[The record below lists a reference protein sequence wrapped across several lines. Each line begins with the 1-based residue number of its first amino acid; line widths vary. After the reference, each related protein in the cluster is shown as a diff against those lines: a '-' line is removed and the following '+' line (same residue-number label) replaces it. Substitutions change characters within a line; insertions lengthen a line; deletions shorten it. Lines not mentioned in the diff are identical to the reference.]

1 MLYFSRWKALSI
13 LLTAVVI
20 CAFAAPNFV
29 SPDRV
34 KKWPEWAQRYV
45 VLGLDLQGGSH
56 ILLQVDTADV
66 VNQRLDGLRQ
76 EVIKTLRE
84 AKIVWANPPAKRGN
98 SVEVRL
104 REGQDYAT
112 ALAKLRDLAQPIT
125 NALVGVTGN
134 RTLEVTELGGGLVRL
149 TPTEA
154 ATNERIRQTIEQ
166 SVPIIEKRVNGLGL
180 VEPTI
185 QRQGIDRVL
194 VQVPGL
200 GDPQQ
205 LIDLIGRTAKLE
217 FRMVNLSMP
226 AQQAQQGAVPGDSEI
241 LCESRDQ
248 KATANTPDVVPP
260 LCNGG
265 TAWLV
270 YKDVLVDGSEL
281 TNARSGFDQNN
292 RPAVDFTFNGSGA
305 KKFGRVTQE
314 NVGRPFA
321 IVLDGRVISA
331 PTIQTPILGGS
342 GQITGNFT
350 VESANNL
357 AILLR
362 AGALPAKLTP
372 IEQRV
377 VGPGLGQDS
386 ILKGKYASAVG
397 ATLVVL
403 FMLVTYGLFGLFAN
417 IAVAI
422 NVGMIFGILSLLNAT
437 LTLPGIAG
445 IVLTV
450 GIAVDSNV
458 LIYERIREEVRAGRN
473 AIAAIDAGFS
483 RALATILDSNITTFI
498 AAAVLFVIGTGPV
511 KGFAVTLGVGILTTL
526 FTAFTL
532 TRLIVA
538 YWVRMIRPQR
548 VPI

>member
-1 MLYFSRWKALSI
+1 MLHFTRLKALAI
-13 LLTAVVI
+13 ILTAVIV
-20 CAFAAPNFV
+20 CGFAVPNFV
-29 SPDRV
+29 SPQRV
-34 KKWPEWAQRYV
+34 KSWPEWAQRYI

-56 ILLQVDTADV
+56 ILLEVDKNDV
-66 VNQRLDGLRQ
+66 RQQQLVSLRD
-76 EVIKTLRE
+76 ETRKTLRE
-84 AKIVWANPPAKRGN
+84 AKIIWQTIPTVRGG
-98 SVEVRL
+98 SIEVRI
-104 REGQDYAT
+104 RQDQNQQA
-112 ALAKLRDLAQPIT
+112 ALAKLKELAQPIT
-125 NALVGVTGN
+125 NNIIGVTGD
-134 RTLEVTELGGGLVRL
+134 RTVDVVDAGGGLIRL

-154 ATNERIRQTIEQ
+154 AMSERVRQTIDQ
-166 SVPIIEKRVNGLGL
+166 SIPIIEKRINGLGL

-200 GDPQQ
+200 GDPRQ
-205 LIDLIGRTAKLE
+205 LIELIGKTAKLE
-217 FRMVNLSMP
+217 FRLVDPSMSP
-226 AQQAQQGAVPGDSEI
+226 QQAVAGGLPPDSEI
-241 LCESRDQ
+241 LCEGRDP
-248 KATANTPDVVPP
+248 KSAPDVKPP
-260 LCNGG
+260 LCEGG
-265 TAWLV
+265 VPWLV
-270 YKDVLVDGSEL
+270 YKQVMVEGADL
-281 TNARSGFDQNN
+281 TDAKASFDQQSG
-292 RPAVDFTFNGSGA
+292 RPDVEFTFNGTGA
-305 KKFGRVTQE
+305 RKFGQVTQE
-314 NVGRPFA
+314 NIGRPFA
-321 IVLDGRVISA
+321 IVLDSDVISA
-331 PTIQTPILGGS
+331 PTIQSAILGGR

-350 VESANNL
+350 VETANNL
-357 AILLR
+357 AVLLR

-386 ILKGKYASAVG
+386 IAKGKYASVVG
-397 ATLVVL
+397 AALVIV

-458 LIYERIREEVRAGRN
+458 LIYERIREEVRNGRN

-498 AAAVLFVIGTGPV
+498 AAAVLFFIGTGPV
-511 KGFAVTLGVGILTTL
+511 RGFAVTLGVGILTTL

-538 YWVRMIRPQR
+538 YWVRAIRPQY

>member
-13 LLTAVVI
+13 LLTAVIV

-56 ILLQVDTADV
+56 ILLQVDTNDVMDQRLRGLRDDV
-66 VNQRLDGLRQ
+66 V
-76 EVIKTLRE
+76 KTLRE
-84 AKIVWANPPAKRGN
+84 ARIVWANPPARKGN
-98 SVEVRL
+98 AIEVRL
-104 REGQDYAT
+104 REDDKYQT
-112 ALAKLRDLAQPIT
+112 ALAKLRDLSQPIT
-125 NALVGVTGN
+125 NNLVGVTGN
-134 RTLEVTELGGGLVRL
+134 RTLDVTEEGGGLVRL
-149 TPTEA
+149 APTEA

-166 SVPIIEKRVNGLGL
+166 SVPIIERRVNAMGL

-205 LIDLIGRTAKLE
+205 LIDLIGRTAKME
-217 FRMVNLSMP
+217 FRLVNISVP
-226 AQQAQQGAVPGDSEI
+226 VQQAVQGNVPPDSEV
-241 LCESRDQ
+241 LCETRDQ
-248 KATANTPDVVPP
+248 KNTTTLTPP
-260 LCNGG
+260 QCEGG
-265 TAWLV
+265 TPILV
-270 YKDVLVDGSEL
+270 YKQVLVEGSDL
-281 TNARSGFDQNN
+281 TSARSAFDQNN
-292 RPAVDFTFNGSGA
+292 RPAVDFTFNATGTR
-305 KKFGRVTQE
+305 KFAQVTQE
-314 NVGRPFA
+314 NLQRPFA
-321 IVLDGRVISA
+321 IILDKNVISA
-331 PTIQTPILGGS
+331 PVIQSPILGGS
-342 GQITGNFT
+342 GQITGNFS

-417 IAVAI
+417 VAVAV

-458 LIYERIREEVRAGRN
+458 LIYERIREEVRHGRN
-473 AIAAIDAGFS
+473 AISAIDAGFS

>member
-13 LLTAVVI
+13 LLTAVIV
-20 CAFAAPNFV
+20 CACAAPNFV

-56 ILLQVDTADV
+56 ILLQVDTNDVMDQRLRGLRDDV
-66 VNQRLDGLRQ
+66 V
-76 EVIKTLRE
+76 KTLRE
-84 AKIVWANPPAKRGN
+84 ARIVWANPPARKGN
-98 SVEVRL
+98 AIEVRL
-104 REGQDYAT
+104 REDDKYQT
-112 ALAKLRDLAQPIT
+112 ALAKLRDLSQPIT
-125 NALVGVTGN
+125 NNLVGVTGN
-134 RTLEVTELGGGLVRL
+134 RTLDVTEEGGGLVRL
-149 TPTEA
+149 APTEA

-166 SVPIIEKRVNGLGL
+166 SVPNIERRVNAMGL

-200 GDPQQ
+200 GDPRE
-205 LIDLIGRTAKLE
+205 LIKLIGTEAKLE
-217 FRMVNLSMP
+217 FRLVNSTMS
-226 AQQAQQGAVPGDSEI
+226 AQQALQGSIPSDSEI
-241 LCESRDQ
+241 LCETRDQ
-248 KATANTPDVVPP
+248 KNSANVTPP
-260 LCNGG
+260 LCDGG
-265 TAWLV
+265 IPWLV
-270 YKDVLVDGSEL
+270 YKQVMVEGGDL
-281 TNARSGFDQNN
+281 TDARTGFDQNG
-292 RPAVDFTFNGSGA
+292 RPDIEFTFNATGA
-305 KKFGRVTQE
+305 RKFGQVTQE
-314 NVGRPFA
+314 NIGRPFA
-321 IVLDGRVISA
+321 IILDNKVMSA
-331 PTIQTPILGGS
+331 PTIQSAILGGR

-350 VESANNL
+350 VEEANKL
-357 AILLR
+357 AIVLR

-386 ILKGKYASAVG
+386 ITKGKYASVVG
-397 ATLVVL
+397 AVLVVL

-445 IVLTV
+445 IVLTI

-458 LIYERIREEVRAGRN
+458 LIYERIREEVRNGRN
-473 AIAAIDAGFS
+473 AISAIDAGFT

-498 AAAVLFVIGTGPV
+498 AAAVLFFIGTGPV
-511 KGFAVTLGVGILTTL
+511 RGFAVTLGVGIITTL
-526 FTAFTL
+526 FTAFTM
-532 TRLIVA
+532 TRLIMA
-538 YWVRMIRPQR
+538 WWVRMVRPQT

>member
-1 MLYFSRWKALSI
+1 M
-13 LLTAVVI
+13 
-20 CAFAAPNFV
+20 
-29 SPDRV
+29 
-34 KKWPEWAQRYV
+34 
-45 VLGLDLQGGSH
+45 
-56 ILLQVDTADV
+56 
-66 VNQRLDGLRQ
+66 
-76 EVIKTLRE
+76 
-84 AKIVWANPPAKRGN
+84 
-98 SVEVRL
+98 
-104 REGQDYAT
+104 
-112 ALAKLRDLAQPIT
+112 
-125 NALVGVTGN
+125 
-134 RTLEVTELGGGLVRL
+134 
-149 TPTEA
+149 
-154 ATNERIRQTIEQ
+154 
-166 SVPIIEKRVNGLGL
+166 
-180 VEPTI
+180 
-185 QRQGIDRVL
+185 
-194 VQVPGL
+194 
-200 GDPQQ
+200 
-205 LIDLIGRTAKLE
+205 E
-217 FRMVNLSMP
+217 FRLVNLS
-226 AQQAQQGAVPGDSEI
+226 AQPQQVQDNVPSDSEI

-248 KATANTPDVVPP
+248 KNLSADIKPP
-260 LCNGG
+260 QCAGG
-265 TAWLV
+265 TPLLV
-270 YKDVLVDGSEL
+270 YKEVLVEGAAL
-281 TNARSGFDQNN
+281 TNAKSGFDQNG
-292 RPAVDFTFNGSGA
+292 RPDVDFTFNADGA
-305 KKFGRVTQE
+305 RKFGRVTQE

-331 PTIQTPILGGS
+331 PVIQTPILGGS
-342 GQITGNFT
+342 GQITGTFT

-397 ATLVVL
+397 ATLVIL

-422 NVGMIFGILSLLNAT
+422 NVGMIFGVLSLLNAT

-473 AIAAIDAGFS
+473 AIAAIDAGFT

-538 YWVRMIRPQR
+538 YWVRAIRPQR

>member
-1 MLYFSRWKALSI
+1 MLYFARWKAVAI
-13 LLTAVVI
+13 LLTAFVV
-20 CAFAAPNFV
+20 CALAVPNFI
-29 SPDRV
+29 SPDTV
-34 KKWPEWAQRYV
+34 KKWPAWAQRYV

-56 ILLQVDTADV
+56 ILLEVDVNDV
-66 VNQRLDGLRQ
+66 RKQRLDSLRD
-76 EVIKTLRE
+76 EVRKVLRD
-84 AKIVWANPPAKRGN
+84 AKIAWANPPVVRGG
-98 SVEVRL
+98 SIEVRL
-104 REGQDYAT
+104 REGPDYQN
-112 ALAKLRDLAQPIT
+112 ALSKLRELAQPIT
-125 NALVGVTGN
+125 NSLIGVTGQ
-134 RTLEVTELGGGLVRL
+134 RTIDVTDVGGGLIRL

-154 ATNERIRQTIEQ
+154 ATTDRIRQTVEQ
-166 SVPIIEKRVNGLGL
+166 SIPIIEKRVNELGL
-180 VEPTI
+180 VEPTV
-185 QRQGIDRVL
+185 QRQGVDRIL

-200 GDPQQ
+200 GDPRR
-205 LIDLIGRTAKLE
+205 LIELVGKTAKLE
-217 FRMVNLSMP
+217 FRLVDQTMNPQEAMQGRVP
-226 AQQAQQGAVPGDSEI
+226 ADSE
-241 LCESRDQ
+241 LLYEGKGEQ
-248 KATANTPDVVPP
+248 KIPV
-260 LCNGG
+260 
-265 TAWLV
+265 LV
-270 YKDVLVDGSEL
+270 YKQVIVEGADL
-281 TNARSGFDQNN
+281 TDAQATFDQ
-292 RPAVDFTFNGSGA
+292 RTSEPVVSFRFNTTGA
-305 KKFGRVTQE
+305 RKFAQVTQE

-321 IVLDGRVISA
+321 IVLDNEVISA
-331 PTIQTPILGGS
+331 PVIREPILGGS
-342 GQITGNFT
+342 GQISGNFT
-350 VESANNL
+350 VQTANDL

-386 ILKGKYASAVG
+386 INKGKYASIVG
-397 ATLVVL
+397 AILVVI

-458 LIYERIREEVRAGRN
+458 LIYERIREEVRGGRS

-498 AAAVLFVIGTGPV
+498 AAAVLFFIGTGPV
-511 KGFAVTLGVGILTTL
+511 RGFAVTLGVGIITTL
-526 FTAFTL
+526 FTAFTM

-538 YWVRMIRPQR
+538 YWVRWIRPHH

>member
-13 LLTAVVI
+13 LLTALVV
-20 CAFAAPNFV
+20 CAFAVPNFV

-56 ILLQVDTADV
+56 ILLEVDTNDV
-66 VNQRLDGLRQ
+66 MNQRLDGLRQ
-76 EVIKTLRE
+76 DVIKTLRE
-84 AKIVWANPPAKRGN
+84 AKIVWANAPARKGN
-98 SVEVRL
+98 AIEVRL
-104 REGQDYAT
+104 REDDKYQS
-112 ALAKLRDLAQPIT
+112 ALSKLKDLSQPIT
-125 NALVGVTGN
+125 NNLIGVTGQ
-134 RTLEVTELGGGLVRL
+134 RTLDVTELGGGLVRL
-149 TPTEA
+149 APTEA

-166 SVPIIEKRVNGLGL
+166 SIPIIERRINGLGL

-185 QRQGIDRVL
+185 QRQGIDRIL

-205 LIDLIGRTAKLE
+205 LIDLIGKTAKLE
-217 FRMVNLSMP
+217 FRLVNISVP
-226 AQQAQQGAVPGDSEI
+226 VQQAQQGGVPADSEI
-241 LCESRDQ
+241 LCETRDQ
-248 KATANTPDVVPP
+248 KNTVTLNPP
-260 LCNGG
+260 QCEGG
-265 TAWLV
+265 TPILV
-270 YKDVLVDGSEL
+270 YKEVLVEGADL
-281 TNARSGFDQNN
+281 TNARSAFDQNN
-292 RPAVDFTFNGSGA
+292 RPAVDFTFNANGA
-305 KKFGRVTQE
+305 KKFGRVTQD

-321 IVLDGRVISA
+321 IVLDRNVISA
-331 PTIQTPILGGS
+331 PVIQTPILGGS

-350 VESANNL
+350 VEQANNL

-362 AGALPAKLTP
+362 AGALPAKLTV
-372 IEQRV
+372 IEKRV

-386 ILKGKYASAVG
+386 ITKGKYASAVG

-417 IAVAI
+417 VAVLI

-458 LIYERIREEVRAGRN
+458 LIYGRSTP
-473 AIAAIDAGFS
+473 GS
-483 RALATILDSNITTFI
+483 RARSPPSSTPTS
-498 AAAVLFVIGTGPV
+498 
-511 KGFAVTLGVGILTTL
+511 
-526 FTAFTL
+526 
-532 TRLIVA
+532 
-538 YWVRMIRPQR
+538 RPSSPPPCCSSSAPAR
-548 VPI
+548 

>member
-13 LLTAVVI
+13 LLTALVV
-20 CAFAAPNFV
+20 CAFAIPNFV
-29 SPDRV
+29 SPERV
-34 KKWPEWAQRYV
+34 KTWPEWAQRYV

-56 ILLQVDTADV
+56 ILLQVDTNDV
-66 VNQRLDGLRQ
+66 MNQRLEGLRQ
-76 EVIKTLRE
+76 DAIKTLRE
-84 AKIVWANPPAKRGN
+84 AKIVWANAPARKGTAI
-98 SVEVRL
+98 EVRL
-104 REGQDYAT
+104 REDDKYQT
-112 ALAKLRDLAQPIT
+112 ALGKLKDLSQPIT
-125 NALVGVTGN
+125 NNLIGVTGQ

-149 TPTEA
+149 APTEA

-166 SVPIIEKRVNGLGL
+166 SIPIIERRINGLGL

-185 QRQGIDRVL
+185 QRQGLDRVL

-200 GDPQQ
+200 GNPEE
-205 LIDLIGRTAKLE
+205 LLRIIGTTAKLE
-217 FRMVNLSMP
+217 FRLVNISVP
-226 AQQAQQGAVPGDSEI
+226 VQQAVQGGAPADSEI
-241 LCESRDQ
+241 LCETRDQ
-248 KATANTPDVVPP
+248 KNTTPVKPP
-260 LCNGG
+260 QCEGG
-265 TAWLV
+265 TPILV
-270 YKDVLVDGSEL
+270 YKQVLVEGADL
-281 TNARSGFDQNN
+281 TNARSAFDQNN
-292 RPAVDFTFNGSGA
+292 RPAVDFTFNQSGA
-305 KKFGRVTQE
+305 KKFGQVTQE

-321 IVLDGRVISA
+321 IILDGNVISA
-331 PTIQTPILGGS
+331 PVIQTPILGGS
-342 GQITGNFT
+342 GQITGNFS
-350 VESANNL
+350 VEAANNL

-372 IEQRV
+372 GEQRV

-386 ILKGKYASAVG
+386 ITKGKYASAVG
-397 ATLVVL
+397 AVLVVV

-417 IAVAI
+417 VAVAV

-458 LIYERIREEVRAGRN
+458 LIYERIREEVRHGRN
-473 AIAAIDAGFS
+473 AISAIDAGFS

-498 AAAVLFVIGTGPV
+498 AAAVLFFIGTGPV
-511 KGFAVTLGVGILTTL
+511 KGFAVTLGIGILTTL

-538 YWVRMIRPQR
+538 YWVRLIRPR
-548 VPI
+548 TVPI

>member
-13 LLTAVVI
+13 VLTAVIV
-20 CAFAAPNFV
+20 CAFAAPNFF
-29 SPDRV
+29 SLDRV

-56 ILLQVDTADV
+56 ILLEVDTNDV
-66 VNQRLDGLRQ
+66 MNQRLDGLRQ
-76 EVIKTLRE
+76 EVVKTLRD
-84 AKIVWANPPAKRGN
+84 AKIVWANAPARKGTA
-98 SVEVRL
+98 VEVRL
-104 REGQDYAT
+104 REGPTYDA

-125 NALVGVTGN
+125 NNIIGVTGQ
-134 RTLEVTELGGGLVRL
+134 RTLDVTELGGGLVRL
-149 TPTEA
+149 APTEA

-166 SVPIIEKRVNGLGL
+166 SIPIIEKRINGLGL

-205 LIDLIGRTAKLE
+205 LIDLIGKTAKLE
-217 FRMVNLSMP
+217 FRMVNISIP
-226 AQQAQQGAVPGDSEI
+226 VQQAQQGGVPADSEI
-241 LCESRDQ
+241 LCETRDQ
-248 KATANTPDVVPP
+248 KNTTPLRPP
-260 LCNGG
+260 QCDGG
-265 TAWLV
+265 TPILV
-270 YKDVLVDGSEL
+270 YKQVLVEGADL
-281 TNARSGFDQNN
+281 TNARSAFDQNS
-292 RPAVDFTFNGSGA
+292 RPAVDFTFNASGA
-305 KKFGRVTQE
+305 RKFGQVTQE

-321 IVLDGRVISA
+321 IVLDANVISA
-331 PTIQTPILGGS
+331 PVIQTPILGGS

-350 VESANNL
+350 VEQANNL

-372 IEQRV
+372 GEQRV

-386 ILKGKYASAVG
+386 ITKGKYASAVG
-397 ATLVVL
+397 AILVIL

-458 LIYERIREEVRAGRN
+458 LIYERIREEVRHGRN
-473 AIAAIDAGFS
+473 AISAIDAGFT

-498 AAAVLFVIGTGPV
+498 AAAVLFFIGTGPV
-511 KGFAVTLGVGILTTL
+511 RGFAVTLGIGILTTL

-538 YWVRMIRPQR
+538 YWVRMIRPHT

>member
-1 MLYFSRWKALSI
+1 MLYFSRLKALSI
-13 LLTAVVI
+13 LLTALVV

-56 ILLQVDTADV
+56 ILLQVDTNDV
-66 VNQRLDGLRQ
+66 INQRLVGLRG
-76 EVIKTLRE
+76 EAIKVLRD
-84 AKIVWANPPAKRGN
+84 AKILWANPPAVRGN

-104 REGQDYAT
+104 REDDKYQT
-112 ALAKLRDLAQPIT
+112 ALAKLKELSQPIT
-125 NALVGVTGN
+125 NNLVGVTGN
-134 RTLEVTELGGGLVRL
+134 RTLEVTEAGGGLVRL

-154 ATNERIRQTIEQ
+154 ATNDRIRQTIEQ
-166 SVPIIEKRVNGLGL
+166 SVPIIEKRINGLGL

-185 QRQGIDRVL
+185 QRQGNDRVL

-200 GDPQQ
+200 GDPQR
-205 LIDLIGRTAKLE
+205 LIDLIGQTAKLD
-217 FRMVNLSMP
+217 FRMVNLTMP
-226 AQQAQQGAVPGDSEI
+226 VQQAQQGVVPPDSEI
-241 LCESRDQ
+241 LCESQR
-248 KATANTPDVVPP
+248 ASAANAPDPKPP
-260 LCNGG
+260 NCEGG
-265 TAWLV
+265 VAWLV
-270 YKDVLVDGSEL
+270 YKEVLVEGSEL
-281 TNARSGFDQNN
+281 TNAKSGFDQNG
-292 RPAVDFTFNGSGA
+292 RPDVDFTFNASGA
-305 KKFGRVTQE
+305 RKFGRVTQE

-321 IVLDGRVISA
+321 IVLDNRVISA

-386 ILKGKYASAVG
+386 IQKGKYASAVG
-397 ATLVVL
+397 AVLVVV

-417 IAVAI
+417 IAVAV
-422 NVGMIFGILSLLNAT
+422 NVGMIFGVLSLLNAT

-473 AIAAIDAGFS
+473 AIAAIDAGFT

-538 YWVRMIRPQR
+538 YWVRAIRPQR

>member
-13 LLTAVVI
+13 LLTALVV
-20 CAFAAPNFV
+20 CAFAVPNFV

-56 ILLQVDTADV
+56 ILLQVDTNDV
-66 VNQRLDGLRQ
+66 NNQRLD
-76 EVIKTLRE
+76 TLRAE
-84 AKIVWANPPAKRGN
+84 VLKVLRDARIIWANPPVKRGS

-104 REGQDYAT
+104 KEDDKYQA
-112 ALAKLRDLAQPIT
+112 ALAKLRDLSQPIT
-125 NALVGVTGN
+125 NTLVGVTGN
-134 RTLEVTELGGGLVRL
+134 RTLDVTEVGGGLVRL
-149 TPTEA
+149 APTEA
-154 ATNERIRQTIEQ
+154 AVNERIRQTIEQ

-200 GDPQQ
+200 GDPQR
-205 LIDLIGRTAKLE
+205 LLEVLGPTAKLD
-217 FRMVNLSMP
+217 FRMVNLTMP
-226 AQQAQQGAVPGDSEI
+226 VQQAQQGAIPGDSDI
-241 LCESRDQ
+241 LCETQRT
-248 KATANTPDVVPP
+248 TAANAPEPKPP
-260 LCNGG
+260 NCEGG
-265 TAWLV
+265 VAWLV
-270 YKDVLVDGSEL
+270 YKEVLVEGSEL
-281 TNARSGFDQNN
+281 TNARSGFDQNG
-292 RPAVDFTFNGSGA
+292 RPDVDFTFNASGA
-305 KKFGRVTQE
+305 RKFGRVTQE

-377 VGPGLGQDS
+377 VGAGLGADS

-397 ATLVVL
+397 AALVVL
-403 FMLVTYGLFGLFAN
+403 FMLVTYKLFGLFAN

-473 AIAAIDAGFS
+473 AISAIDAGFS

-526 FTAFTL
+526 FTAFTM

-538 YWVRMIRPQR
+538 YWVRWRRPTI
-548 VPI
+548 VPM